1 MLEQARIHLEIL
13 NILKNPE
20 RKKIIYFEQY
30 PHPDLFKTCIFDAFV
45 LNPACAKVL
54 VHKSASCR
62 SKRVDDHSRF
72 YADIRY
78 FRGRILHLD
87 FTQYIRPKTNHKTDQ
102 QQPATLRGPGMGAA
116 SVPDGTRER
125 RG

>member
-1 MLEQARIHLEIL
+1 MRPFVRPIFRALDVSHFPGR
-13 NILKNPE
+13 KNNHE
-20 RKKIIYFEQY
+20 IIYFEQY

-72 YADIRY
+72 YANIRY

-87 FTQYIRPKTNHKTDQ
+87 FIQYIRPKTKQKTD
-102 QQPATLRGPGMGAA
+102 
-116 SVPDGTRER
+116 
-125 RG
+125 